1 MGWVISALRPTPTK
15 RKFTMKTR
23 TVALLSSAVYQI
35 FQSVVA
41 KLHQV
46 DRHDDRGQS
55 TAEYALLLLGAAT
68 IALIVVTWASGTGKI
83 GELFDAVVDSIIG
96 KV

>member
-1 MGWVISALRPTPTK
+1 MHITSSIWIYRLVSD
-15 RKFTMKTR
+15 
-23 TVALLSSAVYQI
+23 TVASLQE
-35 FQSVVA
+35 
-41 KLHQV
+41 
-46 DRHDDRGQS
+46 RGERGQS

-68 IALIVVTWASGTGKI
+68 IALIVVSWASGTGKI

>member
-1 MGWVISALRPTPTK
+1 MNI
-15 RKFTMKTR
+15 KT
-23 TVALLSSAVYQI
+23 TVLVGSAVQQI
-35 FQSVVA
+35 FRSVVA

-46 DRHDDRGQS
+46 DRHSDRGQS

-68 IALIVVTWASGTGKI
+68 IALVVVTWASGTGKI

>member
-1 MGWVISALRPTPTK
+1 MHLTTFIKLHRIASSV
-15 RKFTMKTR
+15 
-23 TVALLSSAVYQI
+23 LLS
-35 FQSVVA
+35 FR
-41 KLHQV
+41 
-46 DRHDDRGQS
+46 DRGERGQS

-68 IALIVVTWASGTGKI
+68 IALIVVSWATGTGKI

>member
-1 MGWVISALRPTPTK
+1 MYVNTSITLHRLLCAGLEALR
-15 RKFTMKTR
+15 
-23 TVALLSSAVYQI
+23 
-35 FQSVVA
+35 
-41 KLHQV
+41 
-46 DRHDDRGQS
+46 DRGERGQS

-68 IALIVVTWASGTGKI
+68 IALIVVSWASGTGKI

>member
-1 MGWVISALRPTPTK
+1 MNI
-15 RKFTMKTR
+15 R
-23 TVALLSSAVYQI
+23 TVALVSSTVQQL

-41 KLHQV
+41 RLYQV

>member
-1 MGWVISALRPTPTK
+1 MRKMISALRPTPKK
-15 RKFTMKTR
+15 RKFHMNTKATL
-23 TVALLSSAVYQI
+23 LLSSAVQQI
-35 FQSVVA
+35 FRSVVA
-41 KLHQV
+41 KLYQL
-46 DRHDDRGQS
+46 DRHSDRGQS

-68 IALIVVTWASGTGKI
+68 IALVVVTWASGTGKI

>member
-1 MGWVISALRPTPTK
+1 MNFLSPYRNPLIRRAFAGRP
-15 RKFTMKTR
+15 
-23 TVALLSSAVYQI
+23 L
-35 FQSVVA
+35 
-41 KLHQV
+41 
-46 DRHDDRGQS
+46 DDRGQS

-68 IALIVVTWASGTGKI
+68 IALIVVTWATSTGKI

>member
-1 MGWVISALRPTPTK
+1 MNI
-15 RKFTMKTR
+15 R
-23 TVALLSSAVYQI
+23 TVALVSSTVQQL

-41 KLHQV
+41 RLYQV

-55 TAEYALLLLGAAT
+55 TAEYALLLLLGAAT
-68 IALIVVTWASGTGKI
+68 VALIVVTWASGTGKI

>member
-1 MGWVISALRPTPTK
+1 MAATSILKFILRLDELVGAAIACANK
-15 RKFTMKTR
+15 RGE
-23 TVALLSSAVYQI
+23 
-35 FQSVVA
+35 
-41 KLHQV
+41 
-46 DRHDDRGQS
+46 RGQS

-68 IALIVVTWASGTGKI
+68 IALIVVSWASGTGKI